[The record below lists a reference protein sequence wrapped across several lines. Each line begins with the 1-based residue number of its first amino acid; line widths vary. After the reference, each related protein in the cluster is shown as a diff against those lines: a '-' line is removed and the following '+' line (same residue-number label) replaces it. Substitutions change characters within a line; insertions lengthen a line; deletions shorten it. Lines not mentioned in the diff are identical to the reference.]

1 MMSSDP
7 LRPLRSALY
16 LPASNQRAIEKSRSL
31 AADAVIFDL
40 EDAVAPD
47 MKAAARAN
55 LVLAFGSPP
64 ASHHSVRVIR
74 VNVPDSPWI
83 DDDLDTVATFKPDA
97 VLLPKV
103 SSEQDLVEFSR
114 RAEHGAPEPY
124 RRCGA

>member
-40 EDAVAPD
+40 EDLVAPD

-55 LVLAFGSPP
+55 LVLAFEVPRLTP
-64 ASHHSVRVIR
+64 AFESYG
-74 VNVPDSPWI
+74 NAADSPWI
-83 DDDLDTVATFKPDA
+83 DDDLDTVATCKPDA

-103 SSEQDLVEFSR
+103 SSEQDLVESR
-114 RAEHGAPEPY
+114 AARSIGAPEPY